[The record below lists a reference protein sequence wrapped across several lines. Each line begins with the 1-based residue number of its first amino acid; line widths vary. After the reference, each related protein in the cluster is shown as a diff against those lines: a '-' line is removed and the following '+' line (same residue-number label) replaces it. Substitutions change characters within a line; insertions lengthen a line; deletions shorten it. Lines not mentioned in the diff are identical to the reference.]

1 MGPYALSINEIQHVK
16 EQIHEELVAKAYLL
30 DDSMFGDLGF
40 KVTTNVENI
49 DVCRIFNR
57 KGLVARPYRVGNVKP
72 SQLAKILENPAKVEP
87 YYIKSEDSIER
98 YREKGP
104 YNVVDGSGESEMSQ
118 NNMREV
124 AGRAGEDVRFNVW
137 FGNKANRD
145 LEDTPENAVKLGL
158 SLFDGIYTLIAK
170 ARTDGTISVKNRNLI
185 ETGDITG
192 LQADEV
198 YDLLVKFYTKL
209 HPALKKP
216 EQTTYIYASDEFCRL
231 AVKGYM
237 MTYPQIA
244 PTVLQA
250 GWKFAEMPNIVLK
263 TSAAMGQGGQL
274 IAAVEGVLEFI
285 CDTREG
291 TAQVRIGQTNEDL
304 TIIGYQIN
312 AAATTRIREYSPE
325 VFAVNDAVNTYD
337 WLPGQYIADIFTTTS
352 EDESKGTVAITSG
365 QKDLYTDGDIIT
377 LTATPKSGYVFAGWS
392 KGGHII
398 SEANPFNF
406 TFGGGDVNV
415 AGVFKAEA
423 AEETDGGSGSGSGDG
438 GSTPTYTAVDDTT
451 GKNPANEG
459 WYEKNGDVYSLTE
472 DTEPE
477 VGKIYYTKD

>member
-1 MGPYALSINEIQHVK
+1 MAYALSINEIQHVK

-118 NNMREV
+118 NNMKEV

-137 FGNKANRD
+137 FGNKDNRD
-145 LEDTPENAVKLGL
+145 LEDIPENQVKLGL

-170 ARTDGTISVKNRNLI
+170 ARTDGTISVANRNLI
-185 ETGDITG
+185 MTGDITG
-192 LQADEV
+192 LEADQV
-198 YDLLVKFYTKL
+198 YDLLVNFYTKL
-209 HPALKKP
+209 HPAMKKP
-216 EQTTYIYASDEFCRL
+216 EQTTYIYASDEFCRK

-237 MTYPQIA
+237 LTYPQIA

-263 TSAAMGQGGQL
+263 TSAGMGVGGQL
-274 IAAVEGVLEFI
+274 IASIEGNLEFI

-325 VFAVNDAVNTYD
+325 VFACNDAVNSYD
-337 WLPGQYIADIFTTTS
+337 WTPGQYIAEIFTATS
-352 EDESKGTVAITSG
+352 ADTSKGTVAITSG
-365 QKDLYTDGDIIT
+365 QKDLYADGDIIT
-377 LTATPKSGYVFAGWS
+377 LTATPKSGFVFAGWS

-398 SEANPFNF
+398 SQANPFNF
-406 TFGGGDVNV
+406 TFPGGVVNV

-423 AEETDGGSGSGSGDG
+423 AEETDGEGGGDG
-438 GSTPTYTAVDDTT
+438 GSETPTYTAVTNPT
-451 GKNPANEG
+451 GNPAQQG
-459 WYEKNGDVYSLTE
+459 WYEKSGDVYSLTT
-472 DTEPE
+472 DTEVE
-477 VGKIYYTKD
+477 SGKTYYVKG